1 MSVKLYAYMIP
12 YLPLFT
18 LRVLYDYVT
27 AELSYFLSLFL
38 DFCMAFIEKYNL
50 TSLKCQA
57 LRIYGEPSFN

>member
-38 DFCMAFIEKYNL
+38 GFVWH
-50 TSLKCQA
+50 S
-57 LRIYGEPSFN
+57 